1 VWVRKEHDMNINK
14 RVGRALKLLIVCVCL
29 QGVASC
35 SSGAIIIRALP
46 PELTISEVVD
56 NA

>member
-1 VWVRKEHDMNINK
+1 MNINK
-14 RVGRALKLLIVCVCL
+14 RVVRALKLLIVCVCL

-46 PELTISEVVD
+46 PEPEASKVVD
-56 NA
+56 AA

>member
-1 VWVRKEHDMNINK
+1 MNINK